1 MKALGLL
8 CEYRQ
13 KAKHCVSSLKQRYFF
28 TSPMY
33 EKKIKDLILRIENLL
48 VLQAIKLSRRQAA
61 LHDIS

>member
-33 EKKIKDLILRIENLL
+33 EKKIKDKNKEN
-48 VLQAIKLSRRQAA
+48 VTRGAFVGVSG
-61 LHDIS
+61 